1 MLSGLLDDELMAGL
15 MVIPGIG
22 PWTVEGV
29 PTIALEQE
37 DLVLPGGLALRSA
50 VQAAYQHDRLP
61 AQQEILAIAGE
72 WRLYRS
78 LATSCLFSVAFDL
91 V

>member
-1 MLSGLLDDELMAGL
+1 
-15 MVIPGIG
+15 
-22 PWTVEGV
+22 
-29 PTIALEQE
+29 
-37 DLVLPGGLALRSA
+37 VLPGGLALRSA
-50 VQAAYQHDRLP
+50 VQAAYQHDRPP